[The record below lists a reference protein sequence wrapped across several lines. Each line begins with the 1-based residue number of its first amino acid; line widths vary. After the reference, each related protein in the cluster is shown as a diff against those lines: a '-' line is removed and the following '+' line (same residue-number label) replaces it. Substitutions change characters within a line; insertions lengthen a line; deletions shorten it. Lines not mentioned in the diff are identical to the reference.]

1 LTRAKIVLVITFKRK
16 NKMADTSTLTTDP
29 FFALTGQVTGV
40 REKISDSIF
49 ENYKLQ
55 VAQTND
61 INNRAVQ
68 TANDINNR
76 AMQVAL
82 HDATALTDLKAATS
96 EGTLQNMLA
105 AERTNAKVAE
115 ASLQAMLAAE
125 RTNAKVAESALQLM
139 LASGRTDAAIGA
151 TAAATQRAIFEQG
164 EITRGLINGINTQ
177 NLNTALINTNTF
189 LAGVGTQYAGL
200 GLAYGGAVAAYQ
212 SANQVSAINSLG
224 SAISSQGQNVVGAGA
239 VGGAQTATPTS
250 IS

>member
-1 LTRAKIVLVITFKRK
+1 
-16 NKMADTSTLTTDP
+16 MADMSTLTTDP
-29 FFALTGQVTGV
+29 FFALTGQVNSV

-61 INNRAVQ
+61 INNRA
-68 TANDINNR
+68 
-76 AMQVAL
+76 MQVAL
-82 HDATALTDLKAATS
+82 HDASALADLKQATS

-105 AERTNAKVAE
+105 AERTSAKIAE
-115 ASLQAMLAAE
+115 ASLQAMLAA
-125 RTNAKVAESALQLM
+125 
-139 LASGRTDAAIGA
+139 GRTDAIVAQ
-151 TAAATQRAIFEQG
+151 TAAQTQRAVFEEGQR
-164 EITRGLINGINTQ
+164 TRDLVNALNTQ
-177 NLNTALINTNTF
+177 NLNTALINTNTY
-189 LAGVGTQYAGL
+189 LSGLGSQYAGL

>member
-1 LTRAKIVLVITFKRK
+1 
-16 NKMADTSTLTTDP
+16 MADMSTLTTDP
-29 FFALTGQVTGV
+29 FFALTGQVNGV

-61 INNRAVQ
+61 INNRA
-68 TANDINNR
+68 
-76 AMQVAL
+76 MQVAL
-82 HDATALTDLKAATS
+82 HDATALADLKSATS

-115 ASLQAMLAAE
+115 S
-125 RTNAKVAESALQLM
+125 TLQLM
-139 LASGRTDAAIGA
+139 LAAGRTDAVVAQ
-151 TAAATQRAIFEQG
+151 TAAATQRAVFEEGQR
-164 EITRGLINGINTQ
+164 TRDLLNGINTQ
-177 NLNTALINTNTF
+177 NLNTALINTNTY
-189 LAGVGTQYAGL
+189 LTGLGNQYAGL

-224 SAISSQGQNVVGAGA
+224 SAISTQGQNVVGAGA
-239 VGGAQTATPTS
+239 TGGAQTATPTS